1 MSHDRPGENA
11 VPVNEPVTVTL
22 NAGQEATVSFAPIQN
37 VTEHVVVTLAASKAP
52 DTTYEVKMDGTVV
65 FGPASI
71 PPTDI
76 DDTVQTFVPPRD
88 FSQSCKVRVSNL
100 GSSTKTYHVQLIGYE
115 RGDE

>member
-1 MSHDRPGENA
+1 MSHQPGEGA

-22 NAGQEATVSFAPIQN
+22 NSGEEATVSFAPIKQ
-37 VTEHVVVTLAASKAP
+37 VTEHVVVTLAASKSA
-52 DTTYEVKMDGTVV
+52 DTTYEVQMDDQTV

-88 FSQSCKVRVSNL
+88 FRQECKVRVSNL

-115 RGDE
+115 RGEE